1 VLMYILYADMW
12 PDNISAGKKG
22 VCMERSVDGRNV
34 DNNTNEE
41 LCQDESDVDGGISLS
56 NDNDVIPSNNDVND
70 TVTDVIGKGRATP
83 EVGMTFDSFE
93 AVDEFYSAFGK
104 AMGFGYWHCEC
115 GPPNTK
121 KKNNVEGERIGSP
134 GGTSR
139 RRKKSKK
146 CGCGA
151 GMAAF
156 LNKDG
161 LWQIHKVELTHTN
174 HAPSPSKSRYV
185 PNFRDVPKF
194 VIRIVK
200 DLIDAGVKQSQIY
213 HALANQLNGFEN
225 IPFLLKDM
233 HNALQKD
240 RCKEFDDQDCHSMHI
255 ECPQHNE
262 WKAVHH
268 FFKGFM
274 NAKTTLRNFVQK
286 YTRALDHR
294 ANAEKVATANDDRR
308 KARVKSTSIVEKHF
322 QKVYTDAKF
331 REVQHECFSLM
342 YCLPK
347 GETLLTEH

>member
-1 VLMYILYADMW
+1 MRNYAR
-12 PDNISAGKKG
+12 I
-22 VCMERSVDGRNV
+22 
-34 DNNTNEE
+34 
-41 LCQDESDVDGGISLS
+41 ESDVDGGISLS
-56 NDNDVIPSNNDVND
+56 NDNDVIPSKNDVND

-104 AMGFGYWHCEC
+104 AMGFGVNLGGHKKDAITNEKRYQYWHCEC
-115 GPPNTK
+115 
-121 KKNNVEGERIGSP
+121 EGERIGSP

-200 DLIDAGVKQSQIY
+200 DLIDAG
-213 HALANQLNGFEN
+213 
-225 IPFLLKDM
+225 DM
-233 HNALQKD
+233 HNAL
-240 RCKEFDDQDCHSMHI
+240 
-255 ECPQHNE
+255 
-262 WKAVHH
+262 
-268 FFKGFM
+268 
-274 NAKTTLRNFVQK
+274 
-286 YTRALDHR
+286 
-294 ANAEKVATANDDRR
+294 
-308 KARVKSTSIVEKHF
+308 
-322 QKVYTDAKF
+322 
-331 REVQHECFSLM
+331 
-342 YCLPK
+342 
-347 GETLLTEH
+347 